1 MYENRPKCS
10 SCNAFHPSQA
20 DPARGECRRHA
31 PSSVQPLNTKESVTR
46 PPCPMV
52 TPDYGCCEHQDFP
65 SWWKNNQR
73 NSTSTNLT
81 YDPKA
86 GYDCSCVMVGRSLM
100 LDRVNIM
107 REDGG
112 FVNAKVHCPTCHG
125 TGKVSVSDHE
135 ATTGNVGGGASEL
148 DRWRNSP
155 SAHPAAQGERRGVE
169 SRVEGR
175 VGSGGEGEGE
185 VIDGASELRAL
196 TR

>member
-1 MYENRPKCS
+1 
-10 SCNAFHPSQA
+10 
-20 DPARGECRRHA
+20 
-31 PSSVQPLNTKESVTR
+31 
-46 PPCPMV
+46 
-52 TPDYGCCEHQDFP
+52 
-65 SWWKNNQR
+65 
-73 NSTSTNLT
+73 
-81 YDPKA
+81 
-86 GYDCSCVMVGRSLM
+86 M

-112 FVNAKVHCPTCHG
+112 FVNAKVHCPTCYG

-135 ATTGNVGGGASEL
+135 AKAATGNVGEGNSEL

-175 VGSGGEGEGE
+175 VGSGSGSGSEGE